1 MFVIK
6 LIDVDNSR
14 NYEDVDNIIKVVF
27 VIKLI
32 DVDNIIMKESRVC
45 Y

>member
-1 MFVIK
+1 M
-6 LIDVDNSR
+6 
-14 NYEDVDNIIKVVF
+14 F

-32 DVDNIIMKESRVC
+32 DVDNIIMKESCVCYKLIDVDNIIMKQSRVC